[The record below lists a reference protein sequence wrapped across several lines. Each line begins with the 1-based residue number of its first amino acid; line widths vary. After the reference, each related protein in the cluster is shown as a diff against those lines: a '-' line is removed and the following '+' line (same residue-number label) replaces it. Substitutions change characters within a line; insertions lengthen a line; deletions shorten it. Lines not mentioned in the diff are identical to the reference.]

1 MILQWFAEMFFNI
14 LQILFSNLNVP
25 RLPVS
30 INTIGQ
36 YINMIITNG
45 AGIVAFFISPTLL
58 KSLFGVVVGVMVFE
72 ELYTLVMWILKKV
85 PMVGIK

>member
-25 RLPVS
+25 KLPVS
-30 INTIGQ
+30 INTLGQ

-45 AGIVAFFISPTLL
+45 SGLVSFFISPTLL

-72 ELYTLVMWILKKV
+72 ELYSLVMWILKKV